1 VTFSEAVSD
10 GFSKYAT
17 FSGRT
22 SRSGYWWFYLFYLL
36 VLVGA
41 SIVDAAIKTPALTAL
56 AVLALFLPTLAV
68 LVRRLHDTDHSGW
81 WVLISFVPLVG
92 TIVLIVFA
100 CTDSGPPNKYGDGPD
115 GKGGLTVTSPLG
127 QTLPPPPPPAQSPPP
142 SEMPPPAQPQAT
154 EPPAGDPPPAGPAS

>member
-1 VTFSEAVSD
+1 MTFGESVSD

-17 FSGRT
+17 FSGRS
-22 SRSGYWWFYLFYLL
+22 SRSAYWWFYLFYVL

-41 SIVDAAIKTPALTAL
+41 TIVDAAIKIPVLTGL
-56 AVLALFLPTLAV
+56 AALALFLPSLAV

-100 CTDSGPPNKYGDGPD
+100 CTDSGPPNRWGDGPD
-115 GKGGLTVTSPLG
+115 GKGNMTVTSPFG
-127 QTLPPPPPPAQSPPP
+127 QTLPPPAPPAAQGPPS
-142 SEMPPPAQPQAT
+142 SEMPPPQM
-154 EPPAGDPPPAGPAS
+154 PPPTESERAPD